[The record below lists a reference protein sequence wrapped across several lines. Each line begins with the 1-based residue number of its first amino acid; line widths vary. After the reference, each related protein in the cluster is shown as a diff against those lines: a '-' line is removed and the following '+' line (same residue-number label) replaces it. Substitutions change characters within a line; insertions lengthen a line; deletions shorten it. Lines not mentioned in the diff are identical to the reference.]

1 VSLTLWLALLV
12 LAEQILVIGIG
23 LALGRNRMAAKRCIS
38 LATLLAAGSTL
49 AFAILGQQ
57 PVVYDWLYK
66 LLN

>member
-12 LAEQILVIGIG
+12 LAEHIVVLG
-23 LALGRNRMAAKRCIS
+23 LGFALGRNRAAAKRCVS